1 MMTLQT
7 DIKSNRTVTDGNGHA
22 FELTGKVG
30 AGGQGVVCTTS
41 IPGVL
46 AKVARPGMPEERRVA
61 WINRIRAL
69 MRRPLEGLQVAAPL
83 ALALHPRTGSPVGY
97 LMEVMDGL
105 VPLTGLI
112 ETAREENIEG
122 YLRTGGLRKRMR
134 ILASLARTLAD
145 LHGRG
150 LAYGDLSPANV
161 FVSRSPDY
169 SEVWLI
175 DADNID
181 CVSHDGSQRIYTPDY
196 GAPEILRGEAGIST
210 LTDSW
215 SFAVIAFRL
224 LTLEHPLKGNIV
236 VDGEPEIEERAL
248 RGGLPWIDHPEDR
261 TNALEPNGL
270 RHVVIEPGTL
280 RLFNHCFGDGLVNPG
295 LRPSMAEWAGAF
307 EAAISKLADCG
318 SCGGAFH
325 FGGSAECPFCG
336 HAQPTGSVV
345 LLRRY
350 LYVPPELLPEGMTE
364 EERRRECWTR
374 TQDVV
379 VVSKHPVELR
389 EFPVELSP
397 DGRNVCSVRLS
408 EGGLLVEPGADADVS
423 LQAGARV
430 ILLSRPQRLPPSP
443 GTAQYLHLGPA
454 DAAHTA
460 WRIFWQA
467 GGR

>member
-1 MMTLQT
+1 MMTAQT
-7 DIKSNRTVTDGNGHA
+7 ETKPNRTVTDGNGQA

-61 WINRIRAL
+61 WMARIRAL

-83 ALALHPRTGSPVGY
+83 ALALHPRTGAPVGY

-105 VPLTGLI
+105 APLTGLV

-134 ILASLARTLAD
+134 ILAKLARTLAD

-161 FVSRSPDY
+161 FVSRSPDHA
-169 SEVWLI
+169 EVWLI

-196 GAPEILRGEAGIST
+196 GAPEILRGETGIST

-224 LTLEHPLKGNIV
+224 LTLEHPLKGNMV
-236 VDGEPEIEERAL
+236 LDGEPEIEERAL
-248 RGGLPWIDHPEDR
+248 RGYFPWIDHPDDR
-261 TNALEPNGL
+261 ANALEPDGL
-270 RHVVIEPGTL
+270 RRVVVEPGSL
-280 RLFNHCFGDGLVNPG
+280 RLFNRCFGDGLADPA
-295 LRPSMAEWAGAF
+295 LRPSMAEWADAF
-307 EAAISKLADCG
+307 EAAVSKLADCG
-318 SCGGAFH
+318 DCGGAFH
-325 FGGSAECPFCG
+325 FGGGPECPFCG
-336 HAQPTGSVV
+336 HVQPAGSVV
-345 LLRRY
+345 TLRRY
-350 LYVPPELLPEGMTE
+350 LYVPPDMLPEGMTE

-374 TQDVV
+374 TQEVV
-379 VVSKHPVELR
+379 VVSTQPVELR
-389 EFPVELSP
+389 EFPADLSP
-397 DGRNVCSVRLS
+397 RCRNVCSVRLS
-408 EGGLLVEPGADADVS
+408 EGGLMVEPGPDADVS
-423 LQAGARV
+423 VQAGARAV
-430 ILLSRPQRLPPSP
+430 PISRPQRLPPSP
-443 GTAQYLHLGPA
+443 GAAQYLHLGPA
-454 DAAHTA
+454 EAPHTA
-460 WRIFWQA
+460 WRISWQA